1 MRVRLHKY
9 KWLLS
14 APLVVNSF
22 ILLFGASFTLT
33 ITVWQ
38 AFAASGYEAVKAGMS
53 VVSAEFSNPR
63 AWQKISAGLYAGGFA
78 ALTVLRN
85 EAAAAVAIGVDMGKR
100 VASVLEGWC
109 CNSAPTEKVGGPI
122 PSSEE
127 MEAISEEAGDTPN
140 TPSSPHVGAA
150 AVGHAPSSW
159 RGRWAAMLLLGGC
172 IGVFVLLAC
181 VFVHSTRVASLCVLA
196 AQSLVESLAS
206 LLGGPTPGAHTQ
218 CPPPSVHS
226 ALSTLNAT
234 DDCIVCASGP
244 TASRFG
250 PGGRGHALAVCGLSA
265 LGMLIQYTRHTRGSH
280 AHSAHLP
287 RVCIQHS
294 L

>member
-1 MRVRLHKY
+1 MTDQFLPDNEDAAHFENVMAFERVEWREGFVRYRVQLKPQHRNRQGIVHGGVIGA
-9 KWLLS
+9 LLD
-14 APLVVNSF
+14 A
-22 ILLFGASFTLT
+22 
-33 ITVWQ
+33 
-38 AFAASGYEAVKAGMS
+38 
-53 VVSAEFSNPR
+53 
-63 AWQKISAGLYAGGFA
+63 AGLYAGGFA

-127 MEAISEEAGDTPN
+127 MEAISWEAEDTPN

>member
-1 MRVRLHKY
+1 MRGRLHKY

-127 MEAISEEAGDTPN
+127 MEAISEEAEDTPN

-172 IGVFVLLAC
+172 IGVFEHPTALLVCKPEEVLLRRL
-181 VFVHSTRVASLCVLA
+181 VSQFLA
-196 AQSLVESLAS
+196 QHIPVK
-206 LLGGPTPGAHTQ
+206 
-218 CPPPSVHS
+218 
-226 ALSTLNAT
+226 
-234 DDCIVCASGP
+234 
-244 TASRFG
+244 
-250 PGGRGHALAVCGLSA
+250 LSA
-265 LGMLIQYTRHTRGSH
+265 LIG
-280 AHSAHLP
+280 
-287 RVCIQHS
+287 
-294 L
+294 